1 MLDIT
6 KQFSKS
12 LQANI
17 STAILLPDNYNS
29 VNTVYNAYYILSET
43 NPFIGSNQ
51 FQELVNKKNI
61 ALIAIFPS
69 LNIKKNILLFESFKS
84 QYDFSYLYQESIIN
98 QVIPTLER
106 IYRLNNNYMNKS
118 VIGLNNMALIA
129 YTIAHD
135 FTSSF
140 GHVYSINLDITPF
153 KAQFL
158 AYMKSK
164 FNPNIGIHISFTD
177 DTYNYASNIYKMF
190 GITEL
195 AENNSSN
202 ILDLIQKL

>member
-17 STAILLPDNYNS
+17 STAILLPDNYNTVS
-29 VNTVYNAYYILSET
+29 NVYNAYYILSET
-43 NPFIGSNQ
+43 NPFIGNNNYQ
-51 FQELVNKKNI
+51 DIVNKKNI

-69 LNIKKNILLFESFKS
+69 LNIKKNALLFESFKS
-84 QYDFSYLYQESIIN
+84 NYDYSYQYQESIIN

-106 IYRLNNNYMNKS
+106 IYRLNNDYMNKS
-118 VIGLNNMALIA
+118 IIGLNNMALIA

-140 GHVYSINLDITPF
+140 GHVYSINLDITNF
-153 KAQFL
+153 KAEFM
-158 AYMKSK
+158 AYVKSK
-164 FNPNIGIHISFTD
+164 FNPNIGIHISFVD
-177 DTYNYASNIYKMF
+177 DSFSYTSKIYKMF

-195 AENNSSN
+195 EENTSK
-202 ILDLIQKL
+202 DLKELIESI